1 MNTLQGMLFK
11 FGMILSWWRH
21 VTSGNCNWWNTD
33 KGIQSQNSNNSPP
46 ISINS
51 VTTKTHEGLTKSL
64 TKNAHYYS
72 GVKHPMCW
80 VSSHSTL
87 CFMLPLHTTRK
98 WQLDTCFSLFSH
110 HCLPYVHPHKIV
122 TQVHAIAFEHT
133 YSTSYISTLVDKN
146 TVAMIYGE
154 ALILP
159 GSEPYP
165 RMLPE

>member
-1 MNTLQGMLFK
+1 
-11 FGMILSWWRH
+11 MILSWWGH
-21 VTSGNCNWWNTD
+21 VISGNCNWWNTD

-46 ISINS
+46 NSINS

-72 GVKHPMCW
+72 GVKHPMHW

-98 WQLDTCFSLFSH
+98 WQLDTCFSLFSY

-146 TVAMIYGE
+146 IVATIYGE